1 MVFEKILTQECF
13 QVFPADSI
21 NDESIQPC
29 LVEAGMVLIAGIGFA
44 VIGLW
49 AGNAL
54 SLSFASCL
62 CTIGL
67 ILLVHATPDASRVN
81 RSGFVFAVGMISKAL
96 AVAGFAD
103 AEILQA
109 NAALSSHLWMI
120 FAGAGA
126 SLFIA
131 EKVAES
137 QAGKNSVAASL
148 LRELWVLSL
157 ISAFAMVAG
166 QGQPSVPARVAAM
179 VVRVWSG
186 VVAFEGI
193 LRLVAGALA
202 GRSPSSSLRA
212 PFLAR
217 QLLYGTSSRR
227 EVIREMDAA
236 AVDDRTDS
244 ARDVSSR
251 KRSGRGA
258 VVVGLVATAVI
269 AWSLSGLVIVQTGHR
284 AAHYRLGELQSD
296 MLMSGIHLTLPF
308 PFARTAQF
316 PVESVKAM
324 TVGFVADPKTLS
336 NQPMLWT
343 KPHGDAEFPLVVGD
357 GTELVAINAVVQY
370 RVSDIANDLKA
381 YVTFARDH
389 DAMLR
394 NLSQHVLMS
403 ETRTMTLQGLL
414 STDRARWG
422 RQIRS
427 HLQDEIVRHQ
437 LGLEVIQFD
446 VLSIHPPIE
455 VADSFLDIVAARID
469 AEKEVMEAQA
479 AYLTERRRCEMMAA
493 TGVADANAAA
503 SVRLTGVVDEALH
516 LEALANVDELNSVV
530 FRRRAFC
537 DAIAEV
543 LTGRSITLIDQSLP
557 SDLKLWLGSQ
567 REIHPEAGR

>member
-1 MVFEKILTQECF
+1 VSSLSPTTSEAK
-13 QVFPADSI
+13 PACQI
-21 NDESIQPC
+21 
-29 LVEAGMVLIAGIGFA
+29 EACALLIATAAFVVMGVFAAMPLAFSLASSCSCSGLTLLLMGTRERSRWNRFGA
-44 VIGLW
+44 VIFAWIL
-49 AGNAL
+49 A
-54 SLSFASCL
+54 SSFALAAFLNVDVLRHSNFNL
-62 CTIGL
+62 
-67 ILLVHATPDASRVN
+67 AS
-81 RSGFVFAVGMISKAL
+81 GWI
-96 AVAGFAD
+96 
-103 AEILQA
+103 IC
-109 NAALSSHLWMI
+109 
-120 FAGAGA
+120 AGAGA
-126 SLFIA
+126 LLFVA
-131 EKVAES
+131 AKVSDSRTGEH
-137 QAGKNSVAASL
+137 GLAASL

-166 QGQPSVPARVAAM
+166 QGQPSVPAGIAAM
-179 VVRVWSG
+179 VVRVWAG
-186 VVAFEGI
+186 VVAIEGI
-193 LRLVAGALA
+193 LRLVAGTIA

-212 PFLAR
+212 PFLSR

-227 EVIREMDAA
+227 EVVHEMDAA
-236 AVDDRTDS
+236 AVDDRSDS
-244 ARDVSSR
+244 ARDASSR

-258 VVVGLVATAVI
+258 VVVGLVATAAI

-284 AAHYRLGELQSD
+284 AAHYRLGQLQSD

-316 PVESVKAM
+316 PVETVKAM

-370 RVSDIANDLKA
+370 QVSDNANDLKA

-394 NLSQHVLMS
+394 NLSQYVLMS
-403 ETRTMTLQGLL
+403 ETRTLTLQGLL
-414 STDRARWG
+414 STDRAQWG

-503 SVRLTGVVDEALH
+503 SVRLTGVMDEALH
-516 LEALANVDELNSVV
+516 LEALASVDELNSVV

-537 DAIAEV
+537 DSIAEV

>member
-1 MVFEKILTQECF
+1 MVS
-13 QVFPADSI
+13 AGSI

-29 LVEAGMVLIAGIGFA
+29 LVEVKAVLIAGIGFA
-44 VIGLW
+44 VTGLW
-49 AGNAL
+49 VGNAL
-54 SLSFASCL
+54 SLTFASCL
-62 CTIGL
+62 FSVGL
-67 ILLVHATPDASRVN
+67 ILLAHATPDASRAN
-81 RSGFVFAVGMISKAL
+81 RTGFVFAGGMISTAL

-103 AEILQA
+103 VRILQA

-126 SLFIA
+126 LLFIA

-137 QAGKNSVAASL
+137 QAGKKGIAARL
-148 LRELWVLSL
+148 LRELRVLSL
-157 ISAFAMVAG
+157 ISAFATVTG
-166 QGQPSVPARVAAM
+166 QGQHSVPAGVAAM
-179 VVRVWSG
+179 VVRSWSG
-186 VVAFEGI
+186 VVAIEGI
-193 LRLVAGALA
+193 LRLLAGALA

-212 PFLAR
+212 PFLSR
-217 QLLYGTSSRR
+217 QLLYGTLPSR
-227 EVIREMDAA
+227 EVIHKMDAA
-236 AVDDRTDS
+236 IVDDGSDS
-244 ARDVSSR
+244 ACDASSR

-258 VVVGLVATAVI
+258 GAVGLVATAAI
-269 AWSLSGLVIVQTGHR
+269 AWSLSGLVVVPTGHR

-316 PVESVKAM
+316 PVETVKAM

-370 RVSDIANDLKA
+370 RVSDNANDLKA
-381 YVTFARDH
+381 YVTFVRDH

-403 ETRTMTLQGLL
+403 ETRTLTLQGLL
-414 STDRARWG
+414 SMDRAQWG
-422 RQIRS
+422 RQIRD
-427 HLQDEIVRHQ
+427 HLQDEIARHQ

-493 TGVADANAAA
+493 TDVADANAAA
-503 SVRLTGVVDEALH
+503 SVRLTGVMDEALH
-516 LEALANVDELNSVV
+516 LEALASVDALNSVV

-567 REIHPEAGR
+567 REIHPETGR